1 MQVSKNLGALGSR
14 GRGKDG
20 TTVVEAVVCV
30 AVIGIALGALM
41 TLNGNQL
48 RLVKVG
54 RETNSA
60 SLVVQE
66 RVEKLRTI
74 SWPDLVDSSHMK
86 SSFLEVDAK
95 AAPIL
100 QGITEKVVISSFPAS
115 TSTTPM
121 ELKKT
126 YGAAAT
132 VVNGGSGL
140 LDEKLVRV
148 DLTLGWKGADGQN
161 HTRAISTLLAKSGVN
176 RNDVPAMGPVSGGP
190 FDAFNPPITTEPTTP
205 PPTGT
210 EVPAPTPEP
219 TPTAPGNGN
228 NGNGNG
234 NNGNNGL
241 GQGNGNVNGK
251 NGKG

>member
-1 MQVSKNLGALGSR
+1 MQVSGNSGALRVQAKGEH
-14 GRGKDG
+14 G

-41 TLNGNQL
+41 TLNSSQL

-74 SWPDLVDSSHMK
+74 AWPDLVDSNKMK
-86 SSFLEVDAK
+86 TSFLDVDAK

-100 QGITEKVVISSFPAS
+100 EGITEKVVISSFPTS

-121 ELKKT
+121 ELQKS

-132 VVNGGSGL
+132 VTNAGSGL

-161 HTRAISTLLAKSGVN
+161 HTRAVSTLLAKSGVN

-190 FDAFNPPITTEPTTP
+190 FEAFTPPPTTTEPTTP
-205 PPTGT
+205 TTGT
-210 EVPAPTPEP
+210 GVPAPEPVVTPP
-219 TPTAPGNGN
+219 TNGNGNGNGN

-234 NNGNNGL
+234 IGN
-241 GQGNGNVNGK
+241 GNGNVNGK
-251 NGKG
+251 PGKG